1 MKLHPIKV
9 GTHYFDERPV
19 TATDPCYDSDTWCVV
34 RNINIKPGDYECVA
48 WKGREYYKDFD
59 GKRRSC
65 QRVFVCGIYLDSNI
79 PSENCGEKIGE
90 LGVDAGLAGFFQDKP
105 DYNDDAWSELCDK
118 VHNHDYLILD
128 EGFFT
133 SSGYGDGYYPV
144 YAYKNNEGEIVALE
158 IRFEWVLDGE
168 EQ

>member
-9 GTHYFDERPV
+9 GTRHFDERPV

-34 RNINIKPGDYECVA
+34 RDINIKPGDYECVA

-65 QRVFVCGIYLDSNI
+65 QRVFVCGIYLDGNI

-105 DYNDDAWSELCDK
+105 DYNDDAWFELCDK

-133 SSGYGDGYYPV
+133 SSGYGDGCYPV
-144 YAYKNNEGEIVALE
+144 YAYKNDEGEIVALE
-158 IRFEWVLDGE
+158 IRFEWVLE
-168 EQ
+168 EEE